1 MATTSSGSPT
11 GYARVIALSVL
22 IGSGLVLACSSGATT
37 QAPSTTQVP
46 SAASSTLFVDVDT
59 VLGPT
64 NLTDAEKPTRTCV
77 QASRFAHNEEVVW
90 RVKVI
95 DPVTGKPM
103 DDTTL
108 ASIQVKLPDQT
119 LDLHYGGHPKSTPV
133 DFFWTVGWDVPA
145 DYPTGTVDYTV
156 VATAKDGRTG
166 EYNQFKVA
174 LAMLTV
180 TNDVRPIIVPAATP
194 APSK

>member
-11 GYARVIALSVL
+11 LRAWVIVLSVL
-22 IGSGLVLACSSGATT
+22 IGSGLVLACSPGATT
-37 QAPSTTQVP
+37 QAPSSGA
-46 SAASSTLFVDVDT
+46 SALFIDADT

-64 NLTDAEKPTRTCV
+64 NLTAAEKTTKTCV

-103 DDTTL
+103 DDKTL
-108 ASIQVKLPDQT
+108 ASLKLKLPDQT
-119 LDLHYGGHPKSTPV
+119 LELHYGGHPKSTPV
-133 DFFWTVGWDVPA
+133 DFFWTIGWDVPA
-145 DYPTGTVDYTV
+145 GYPTGTVDYTL

-180 TNDVRPIIVPAATP
+180 TNDVRPIIAPAATP